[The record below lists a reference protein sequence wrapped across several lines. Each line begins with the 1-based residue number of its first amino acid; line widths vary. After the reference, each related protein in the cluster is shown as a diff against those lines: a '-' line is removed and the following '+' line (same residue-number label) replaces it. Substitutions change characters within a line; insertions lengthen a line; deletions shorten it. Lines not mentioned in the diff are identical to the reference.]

1 MIGLASFSKSTPATM
16 ACLSGL
22 LYSVMS
28 LSNATKN
35 QRDCFSK
42 LMQSYT
48 TKIWHSISL
57 LAVAAMQES
66 PLLLAVAVPF
76 VLDAMFGVKVL
87 REVFSKQE
95 SHGDDLL
102 NER

>member
-1 MIGLASFSKSTPATM
+1 MSALGLAYFSESTPSTM

-35 QRDCFSK
+35 QRDYFSK

-57 LAVAAMQES
+57 VAVAA
-66 PLLLAVAVPF
+66 V
-76 VLDAMFGVKVL
+76 
-87 REVFSKQE
+87 
-95 SHGDDLL
+95 
-102 NER
+102 